1 MEFIINHWAVLIGIV
16 AVVAFAAI
24 QIYKYIKLPTS
35 EQIEKVQQWLLYAV
49 IQAEKALGGGTGQV
63 KLRYVY
69 DMFVG
74 RFPVVAKII
83 SFETFSIMVDEALE
97 KFREMLSSNKK
108 IEAYVSEGE
117 VG

>member
-69 DMFVG
+69 DMFVV
-74 RFPVVAKII
+74 RFPLVAPVLT
-83 SFETFSIMVDEALE
+83 FERFSQMVDVAL
-97 KFREMLSSNKK
+97 NKMHELLANNVK
-108 IEAYVSEGE
+108 IEEYIQQ
-117 VG
+117 